1 MGNRSST
8 SIQQTPPTGPP
19 ALLSAAVRG
28 DLKKFRESWTNNE
41 EAAIHV
47 KDAQKNNCLHALF
60 SCRSIENENNCLE
73 ILNDIHNSLSD
84 LQVKEAYREKNT
96 IGCTPLWILVAYGN
110 VKLLKKVQQILFA
123 DEDDNNDDDDDGGD
137 GDNDDDQKN
146 KDDDFSTML
155 CIPNNQGDTS
165 FLATC
170 SQGNIDMIQFLKEE
184 ILTSDQFNR
193 ALTEANQK
201 GTTPLQIIVGN
212 HHIELLQY
220 VLQEQG
226 SNSVLHDQ
234 LLMSNTA
241 GLSLFHICSERN
253 AHAILQKLFTYN
265 IVIQN
270 QKTTTINNNNEEE
283 EDYYIAALEQILS
296 LKDKNGAN
304 ALHVAAFCGNF
315 ETVQL
320 WIDMIN
326 SNNKSEYS
334 DDGTNKTS
342 SQSQSSKKSTIVIDM
357 LDKLDGQGRTAYWLG
372 MVQGHDTIGKLLAEE
387 GVDTVHPKM
396 VKEVTEAK
404 EKRSNKQQTRAV
416 DGSALLS
423 KQ

>member
-8 SIQQTPPTGPP
+8 SIQQAPLTGPP

-28 DLKKFRESWTNNE
+28 DLKKFRESWTNE
-41 EAAIHV
+41 EAIHV

-84 LQVKEAYREKNT
+84 SQVKEAYREKNI

-110 VKLLKKVQQILFA
+110 VKLVKKVQHIMFA
-123 DEDDNNDDDDDGGD
+123 DDDDD
-137 GDNDDDQKN
+137 DDDQKKKKK
-146 KDDDFSTML
+146 KDDDFSTMI
-155 CIPNNQGDTS
+155 CIPNNQGDTP

-170 SQGNIDMIQFLKEE
+170 SQGNIDMIRFLKEE
-184 ILTSDQFNR
+184 ILTSDQFNT

-226 SNSVLHDQ
+226 NSVLHDQ

-265 IVIQN
+265 IVIEN
-270 QKTTTINNNNEEE
+270 QKTTTINSSDEEK
-283 EDYYIAALEQILS
+283 DYFIAALEQILS

-326 SNNKSEYS
+326 NKRENSN
-334 DDGTNKTS
+334 DGTNNKR
-342 SQSQSSKKSTIVIDM
+342 SQSQSDKKSTIIIDM

-372 MVQGHDTIGKLLAEE
+372 MVQGHDIIGKLLAEE
-387 GVDTVHPKM
+387 GVDTVNPKM
-396 VKEVTEAK
+396 VKEIMEAK